1 MGMLLSLTGFL
12 IDAYLAGI
20 WFSGT
25 YIGNRPLLMLGTLLI
40 ILGIQFMFFGL
51 MGELI
56 VFSSKKDNEHII
68 KDKYGI
74 E

>member
-1 MGMLLSLTGFL
+1 
-12 IDAYLAGI
+12 
-20 WFSGT
+20 
-25 YIGNRPLLMLGTLLI
+25 
-40 ILGIQFMFFGL
+40 MFFGL
-51 MGELI
+51 LGELI